1 MKEIKQFP
9 NIKAIKLKEEI
20 NKDNLKNNFKTKKIK
35 ISKYKGIKYCLLYIF
50 LFSSII
56 TFFAFNFIKTKDVF
70 EDNKYIILSAE
81 KLCSNVIKIFAKCY
95 KEKEKVLA
103 KCINENK
110 AVEHCYDEAYKM
122 NQICY
127 VYISELELC
136 LRKNKNQNQKCENN
150 FYDVIKCGANYRH
163 LNIERDYLKE
173 IANYNL

>member
-1 MKEIKQFP
+1 MKEIDQFP
-9 NIKAIKLKEEI
+9 NIKATKLEEEI
-20 NKDNLKNNFKTKKIK
+20 NKDNLKSNLKLKKLK
-35 ISKYKGIKYCLLYIF
+35 NSKYKGIQYCLLYLL
-50 LFSSII
+50 LFSTTIS
-56 TFFAFNFIKTKDVF
+56 FFVFNYIQTKDAF
-70 EDNKYIILSAE
+70 KDNKYITLSAE
-81 KLCSNVIKIFAKCY
+81 KLCSNVIKNFAECY
-95 KEKEKVLA
+95 KEKALV
-103 KCINENK
+103 KCQTENK